1 VVASILS
8 PLSLYRG
15 NRKMKLPLLHNTWIH
30 TPEWHFGNLVVAP
43 SDGCPVTAPHFTSTQ
58 ALRSRRMSSASK
70 SLNMPRSHLRP
81 PSLQSWLCGSTKEPD
96 DVVVNCRKPRELG
109 AHSTPIPL
117 MTWPPRPSGSVLVL
131 WSKPTKPHVQ
141 TLVVSRYPAP
151 TPPWF

>member
-8 PLSLYRG
+8 PLSLYGG
-15 NRKMKLPLLHNTWIH
+15 NRKTKLPLLHNTWIH
-30 TPEWHFGNLVVAP
+30 TPEWHFGNLVVA
-43 SDGCPVTAPHFTSTQ
+43 
-58 ALRSRRMSSASK
+58 LRSRRVSSASK
-70 SLNMPRSHLRP
+70 SLNTPRSHLRP